1 MQSGYATY
9 TGSGYE
15 GGAMLLDP
23 IPSDMEITAVN
34 PTNLNYNGINAA
46 LGGAYLEVQGPKG
59 TTTVYTT
66 DLYPEGAPGAL
77 DLSPNAFSKIG
88 NMEEGRINIQWKIV
102 RGPVS
107 GNIVYRVKE
116 GSSQWWAAIQ
126 VRNHAI
132 PILKM
137 AYYKDGNWVNMEKTP
152 YNHFLASNLGTNN
165 LQLRLEA
172 IDGTVKEDTIQGMPS
187 DAVSKPY
194 FIQGNIQF

>member
-9 TGSGYE
+9 TGSGYQ

-34 PTNLNYNGINAA
+34 PTNLNYDGINAA

-102 RGPVS
+102 R
-107 GNIVYRVKE
+107 
-116 GSSQWWAAIQ
+116 
-126 VRNHAI
+126 
-132 PILKM
+132 
-137 AYYKDGNWVNMEKTP
+137 
-152 YNHFLASNLGTNN
+152 
-165 LQLRLEA
+165 
-172 IDGTVKEDTIQGMPS
+172 
-187 DAVSKPY
+187 
-194 FIQGNIQF
+194 